1 MSSTLFDRQFVTK
14 DSPTGFPTTAFGAH
28 PLQGVYVT
36 PGGKRP
42 TTAFI
47 ATHVNLDFT
56 EHYLGPLLAER
67 GYGFLGWNT
76 RFRGMEQHFLLDHAV
91 AEIGAGV
98 KWLREEAG
106 VERVVLIGNSGG
118 GALMAA
124 YQAQSLEPH
133 LRPAPKTPPC
143 EAAQD
148 LIPGDLYISVA
159 SHPGRPDLNIAFID
173 PSVVDEADPL
183 SVDPELD
190 MYDARNSAPYSQE
203 FQTRYRA
210 AQLDRNR
217 KISAWART
225 ELDRLSTPSIPAFDR
240 LFTVPRL
247 WADLRFVDGAIEPS
261 DRNTPE
267 CWIGD
272 PKWANYSTFA
282 LGCVSTL
289 RTWLSM
295 WSIDDSQFRIQV
307 QGPKITTP
315 ALVIDAS
322 GDTGVFTSD
331 TDLIF
336 NSLASTDKTRH
347 TIKADHYFADRPDA
361 RTELTDLID
370 AWVDSHTSGTR

>member
-1 MSSTLFDRQFVTK
+1 MPTAPLDRQFVTI
-14 DSPTGFPTTAFGAH
+14 DSPTGFPTAAFGAR
-28 PLQGVYVT
+28 PLQGIYVT
-36 PGGKRP
+36 QSGKRP

-76 RFRGMEQHFLLDHAV
+76 RFRGNEQHFLLDHAV

-98 KWLREEAG
+98 NWLRAQAG

-124 YQAQSLEPH
+124 YQAQALQPH
-133 LRPAPKTPPC
+133 LRPAPNTPLC
-143 EAAQD
+143 AAAQD
-148 LIPGDLYISVA
+148 LAAGDLYISVA
-159 SHPGRPDLNIAFID
+159 SHPGRPDLNVAFID
-173 PSVVDEADPL
+173 PSVADENDPL
-183 SVDPELD
+183 AVNPDLN
-190 MYDARNSAPYSQE
+190 MYDERNGPSYSHE
-203 FQTRYRA
+203 FQSLYRT
-210 AQLDRNR
+210 AQLERNR
-217 KISAWART
+217 KISAWARA

-261 DRNTPE
+261 DRHTPE

-272 PKWANYSTFA
+272 PKRANYGTFA
-282 LGCVSTL
+282 LGGVSTL

-322 GDTGVFTSD
+322 GDTGVFASD

-336 NSLASTDKTRH
+336 SSLASPDKTRH
-347 TIKADHYFADRPDA
+347 TIKDNHYFTDRPEA
-361 RTELTDLID
+361 RPELADLID
-370 AWVDSHTSGTR
+370 AWVDDHA

>member
-1 MSSTLFDRQFVTK
+1 MPTIDRQFVTRP
-14 DSPTGFPTTAFGAH
+14 SPSFPTAKFGAN

-36 PGGKRP
+36 PSGKRP
-42 TTAFI
+42 STAFI

-76 RFRGMEQHFLLDHAV
+76 RFRGMEQQFLLDHAV
-91 AEIGAGV
+91 AEIGVGV
-98 KWLREEAG
+98 QWLREEAG
-106 VERVVLIGNSGG
+106 VDRVVLIGNSGG

-124 YQAQSLEPH
+124 YQAQALVPH

-143 EAAQD
+143 KAAD
-148 LIPGDLYISVA
+148 NLTPADLYISVA
-159 SHPGRPDLNIAFID
+159 SHPGRPDLNVAFID
-173 PSVVDEADPL
+173 PSVTDENDPTA
-183 SVDPELD
+183 VNPDLD
-190 MYDARNSAPYSQE
+190 MYDERNGPSYSPE
-203 FQTRYRA
+203 FQSRYRA

-225 ELDRLSTPSIPAFDR
+225 ELDRLSDPAIPAWDR

-247 WADLRFVDGAIEPS
+247 WADLRFLDGAIEPS

-267 CWIGD
+267 CWVGD
-272 PKWANYSTFA
+272 PKWANYGTFA

-295 WSIDDSQFRIQV
+295 WSIDDSQFRIQE

-315 ALVIDAS
+315 ALIVDAS
-322 GDTGVFTSD
+322 GDSGVFTSD

-336 NSLASTDKTRH
+336 NSLASADKTRH
-347 TIKADHYFADRPDA
+347 TIKGDHYFSDRPEA
-361 RTELTDLID
+361 RPELADLIT
-370 AWVDSHTSGTR
+370 AWVDDHA